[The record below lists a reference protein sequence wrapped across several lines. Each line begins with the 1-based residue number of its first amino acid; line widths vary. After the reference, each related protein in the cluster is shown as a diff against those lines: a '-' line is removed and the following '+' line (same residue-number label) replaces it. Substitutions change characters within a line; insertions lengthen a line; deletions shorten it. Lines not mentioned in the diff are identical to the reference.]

1 MLEGRTDVFYG
12 ARVRLVSLPS
22 FDFFIFSDAS
32 FDSDSGVGMGAILRL
47 RKTDW
52 RNPVETTDLPIQTM
66 VFRAKNIARLELVTV
81 LWALENFVSERKAEL
96 PGSVP
101 PPICLITDCKTIG
114 DLPQRRRKLEAGNF
128 QSKPTSLTL
137 ANADLYRK
145 FFGAYDKLHPT
156 VIWTRG
162 HSPSGKC
169 WELQQIFA
177 RVDSAARQA
186 LRKYLKGRDA
196 TSER

>member
-1 MLEGRTDVFYG
+1 M
-12 ARVRLVSLPS
+12 SLPS

-32 FDSDSGVGMGAILRL
+32 FDSDSGVGVGAILRL

-52 RNPVETTDLPIQTM
+52 RKAVETMDFPIQTM
-66 VFRAKNIARLELVTV
+66 LFRSKNIARLELVTV
-81 LWALENFVSERKAEL
+81 LWALDNFERECKAWL

-101 PPICLITDCKTIG
+101 PPICLITDYKTIG
-114 DLPQRRRKLEAGNF
+114 DLPQRRSKLEAGNF
-128 QSKPTSLTL
+128 QSKRTSLTL

-145 FFGAYDKLHPT
+145 FFNAYDKFHPT
-156 VIWTRG
+156 VIWVRG
-162 HSPSGKC
+162 HSPSGKRG
-169 WELQQIFA
+169 ELQRIFA

-196 TSER
+196 T